1 MASTATEGLLSW
13 LMLLPETPSD
23 ISFATLRAAYWPALS
38 EALTEASLQL
48 KNRQKV
54 ALDIAVWAPDI
65 VQIERSRVDIYPHA
79 QHLTAVIYHLICII
93 CAEKD
98 IDTDTGNNVDTRVIL
113 VGQGQDRMRVDGL
126 RIMEGP
132 LIDLEH
138 LSRSGRAW
146 SCVFSTGRGQSI
158 LESFVTNRK
167 SVSGV
172 SSFSVKGLA
181 DGSTMTCIAP
191 LTFGEKSTTF
201 HYSVAVG
208 GTFDHLHAGHKLL
221 LTATALLL
229 QPVTNHNQIVHRC
242 LTIGITGDELLK
254 NKKYASCMQSWQ
266 ERQEAVYQFLRAIID
281 LDRHQDAGSAGQRAT
296 DGENRVTVTYKLS
309 SALEIRCVE
318 IQDPFGPTIT
328 DKAITALVISGETRS
343 GGKAVNDRRKGMG
356 WPALSVYE
364 VEVLDQSSDE
374 RLSDELNSDFQ
385 GKISSTDIRRRL
397 HEKRLC

>member
-1 MASTATEGLLSW
+1 MASTATESLLSW
-13 LMLLPETPSD
+13 LILLHETSPD
-23 ISFATLRAAYWPALS
+23 ISFATLRAAYGPALS
-38 EALTEASLQL
+38 EALTEASLHL
-48 KNRQKV
+48 KKRQKV
-54 ALDIAVWAPDI
+54 ALDIAVLAPDI

-79 QHLTAVIYHLICII
+79 QHLTAAIYRLICII

-98 IDTDTGNNVDTRVIL
+98 IDTDTSNNVDTRIIL
-113 VGQGQDRMRVDGL
+113 VGQDRMRMDGL
-126 RIMEGP
+126 KVMEGP

-138 LSRSGRAW
+138 LSRSERAW
-146 SCVFSTGRGQSI
+146 SCVFSTGKGQSI

-167 SVSGV
+167 SISGV

-181 DGSTMTCIAP
+181 DGSNMTCLAP
-191 LTFGEKSTTF
+191 LTFGEKSATF
-201 HYSVAVG
+201 HHSVAVG

-229 QPVTNHNQIVHRC
+229 QPATNHDQIAHRC

-281 LDRHQDAGSAGQRAT
+281 FGRHQDDGNAGQRT
-296 DGENRVTVTYKLS
+296 TGGTNRVTVTYKLS

-343 GGKAVNDRRKGMG
+343 GGKAVNDRRRGMG

-364 VEVLDQSSDE
+364 VEVLDQSNDE

-397 HEKRLC
+397 HEEGLC